1 MSTRGKTTKVSQS
14 AKKPVNLKQQEVKK
28 VTKKSEDKT
37 ENEESENEES
47 ENEESEDEESENEE
61 SDEEESNNE
70 QDEESEDDK
79 EEPDKKKEKPK
90 KLSHKELTSVLI
102 SNEERIVEIHNS
114 RNVLELQLK
123 TLDREEVT
131 LRKTNLK
138 HIKLLDKA
146 HEEDITKT
154 RKEKKKRKVT
164 ENSGI
169 LKNKPIPPILIKFL
183 ELEAGTEL
191 PRTKIMSLLSNK
203 FNSLGLRKGQ
213 DIILDKA
220 TAKFF
225 SKEDKYVIE
234 FKYFQRFLKEVYSQ
248 LDSNA
253 NEITL

>member
-1 MSTRGKTTKVSQS
+1 MSTTGKTTKVSQS
-14 AKKPVNLKQQEVKK
+14 AKKPVNVKQEVKK
-28 VTKKSEDKT
+28 VTKKSEKEI

-47 ENEESEDEESENEE
+47 ENEESDEEE
-61 SDEEESNNE
+61 SDEEESDEDKSDNE
-70 QDEESEDDK
+70 QEQNDETEDDK
-79 EEPDKKKEKPK
+79 EPDKKKEKPK
-90 KLSHKELTSVLI
+90 KLSHKELTSILI
-102 SNEERIVEIHNS
+102 SNEERITEINNS
-114 RNVLELQLK
+114 RNALELQLK
-123 TLDREEVT
+123 TLDREEIV

-138 HIKLLDKA
+138 YIKLLDKA
-146 HEEDITKT
+146 HDEDIAKT

-213 DIILDKA
+213 DIILDKT

-225 SKEDKYVIE
+225 GKEDKYVIE
-234 FKYFQRFLKEVYSQ
+234 FKYFQRFLKEVYGQ
-248 LDSNA
+248 LDSSH
-253 NEITL
+253 EITL